1 MCKKCIHKDS
11 ELYNRWCIVSYFH
24 WEATGKMLVCRRCP
38 LADRCKEY
46 QAAKRFKTIS

>member
-1 MCKKCIHKDS
+1 MAKGA
-11 ELYNRWCIVSYFH
+11 ELCNPLCLVNFLH
-24 WEATGKMLVCRRCP
+24 WEVTGKMLACRRCP